1 MFLEFFSPSNRM
13 RHFKWFN
20 WVCPMTSE
28 RSIQVI
34 QQKLQL
40 HGQDHILRFWSQLS
54 YEQQARLLQQVE
66 GLDLSQID
74 RWITQYIKIK
84 VSTSIPNNFEPAP
97 YYPINPSDK
106 TIHLKYRQAKD
117 LGKTLLANGKVAAF
131 MVAGGQGTRLGFD
144 GPKGNFPSTPIKKKS
159 LFHIFAE
166 TIGIS
171 SRKYGVAL
179 PWYIMT
185 SSLNYGQTIETF
197 KSNQYF
203 GLDGDQ
209 VFIFQQGT
217 LPNFDLEGRILL
229 ANKDQIACSPDGHGG
244 SLKALYT
251 SGAVADMIRRG
262 VEYISYWQVD
272 NPMVNLFDPLFIGLH
287 ALDQSEMSSKGLK
300 KVGPLEKLGNFC
312 MTDGRIS
319 VIEYSDLPDDL
330 AHQRK
335 PDGSL
340 VFELGSIGIH
350 LISRSFI
357 EQLNSDGF
365 ALPLHKAIK
374 KIPFIDQTGQLVD
387 PIEPNG
393 IKLESFVFDAI
404 PLAKRSL
411 ILETLRGEEFAPIK
425 NAKGEDSAES
435 SRELMIERAAQ
446 WLEAAGVTIPR
457 NEKGSS
463 DCIIEIAP
471 SFALDREDVAT
482 KLDQV
487 PAIRTKSEIYLA

>member
-1 MFLEFFSPSNRM
+1 
-13 RHFKWFN
+13 
-20 WVCPMTSE
+20 MTNE
-28 RSIQVI
+28 RSVQAIR
-34 QQKLQL
+34 QKLQR

-54 YEQQARLLQQVE
+54 YGQQTRSLQQVE

-74 RWITQYIKIK
+74 RWIAQYVKNK
-84 VSTSIPNNFEPAP
+84 ASTTLPKDFEPAP
-97 YYPINPSDK
+97 YYPCKPSDK
-106 TIHLKYRQAKD
+106 TIHFKYIQAIA
-117 LGKTLLANGKVAAF
+117 LGKALLTNGKVAAF

-144 GPKGNFPSTPIKKKS
+144 GPKGDFLSTPIKKKS
-159 LFHIFAE
+159 LFQLFAE
-166 TIGIS
+166 TIAIGS
-171 SRKYGVAL
+171 HKYGVAL

-185 SSLNYGQTIETF
+185 SPLNYEQTIETF
-197 KSNQYF
+197 QSNHYF
-203 GLDGDQ
+203 GLDGGQ

-217 LPNFDLEGRILL
+217 LPNFDFEGRILL
-229 ANKDQIACSPDGHGG
+229 ADKGQIACSPDGHGG
-244 SLKALYT
+244 SLKALYS
-251 SGAVADMIRRG
+251 SGAVADMKKRG

-272 NPMVNLFDPLFIGLH
+272 NPLVRLFDPLFLGLH
-287 ALDQSEMSSKGLK
+287 ALDQSDMSSKGLK

-312 MTDGRIS
+312 AVDGKVT
-319 VIEYSDLPDDL
+319 VIEYSDLPEDL

-350 LISRSFI
+350 IISRSFV
-357 EQLNSDGF
+357 EELNSNGF

-374 KIPFIDQTGQLVD
+374 KIPFIDQTGQYTE

-404 PLAKRSL
+404 PLAQRSL
-411 ILETLRGEEFAPIK
+411 ILETLREEEFAPIK
-425 NAKGEDSAES
+425 NAKGVDSAES

-446 WLEAAGVTIPR
+446 WLEAAGVSIPR
-457 NEKGSS
+457 NGQGKS

-471 SFALDREDVAT
+471 SFALNQEEVAA

-487 PAIRTKSEIYLA
+487 PAISPKSEIYLA